1 MLLKN
6 YLKEKHLKK
15 LMEIVGLKHKVDD
28 DINKLIA
35 KFVGVKHR
43 EFIEQLEYPMTGY
56 LRELYRSFKIDEDFV
71 IEHHDEIGYLLF
83 HKQVLGNKDCV
94 RCFKNKR
101 KHFLI
106 VIIVTELRSKNIK
119 NYVLKMD
126 GVTDATNAI

>member
-1 MLLKN
+1 MLCIDLN
-6 YLKEKHLKK
+6 LKEKHLNK

-43 EFIEQLEYPMTGY
+43 EFIEQLEYLMTDY

-83 HKQVLGNKDCV
+83 HKRVLGNKNCV

-101 KHFLI
+101 KRFSYCEKCDIL
-106 VIIVTELRSKNIK
+106 EFKEYQERCKS
-119 NYVLKMD
+119 YGFGD
-126 GVTDATNAI
+126 GCD